1 MNSIMRSLKFIALI
15 LSIIALSVSCGQSN
29 SKKNNET
36 KSQTEIEAEIVAQAV
51 EEARQAAETR
61 KRLLAERDEELKEEL
76 GADEIIGY
84 WYFGQAILKG
94 NIVIYSK
101 NGSYKGRIVFS
112 DKSLVNQ
119 NLAKEGDGI
128 YYVIENGRH
137 NEYGEYY
144 KITDGNLSVCD
155 KEGDVGWTTQVELY
169 ANSSQK

>member
-1 MNSIMRSLKFIALI
+1 MRTIQLI
-15 LSIIALSVSCGQSN
+15 LFSICVLAVSASCGQSN
-29 SKKNNET
+29 SKKNNEA
-36 KSQTEIEAEIVAQAV
+36 KSQAEIEAEIVAQAV

-94 NIVIYSK
+94 HIVIYSK

-112 DKSLVNQ
+112 DKSVTNE
-119 NLAKEGDGI
+119 NLAKEGEGI
-128 YYVIENGRH
+128 YYIIVNGRH
-137 NEYGEYY
+137 NEDGEYY

-155 KEGDVGWTTQVELY
+155 KEGDVGWATQVELY
-169 ANSSQK
+169 ANSSQ

>member
-1 MNSIMRSLKFIALI
+1 MRTIKLI
-15 LSIIALSVSCGQSN
+15 VFTICVFAVSASCGQSN
-29 SKKNNET
+29 SKKNNEV
-36 KSQTEIEAEIVAQAV
+36 KSQAEVEAEIVAQAV

-61 KRLLAERDEELKEEL
+61 KRLLAERDEELKQDL

-94 NIVIYSK
+94 KIVIYSK

-155 KEGDVGWTTQVELY
+155 KDGDVGWTTQVELY
-169 ANSSQK
+169 ANSSR